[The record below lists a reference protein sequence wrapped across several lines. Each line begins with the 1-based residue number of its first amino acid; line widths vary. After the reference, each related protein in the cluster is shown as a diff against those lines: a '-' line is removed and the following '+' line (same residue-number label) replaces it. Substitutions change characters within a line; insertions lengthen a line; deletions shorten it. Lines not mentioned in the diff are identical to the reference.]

1 MSDKVVNVY
10 VGECFQEG
18 GQAGG
23 EGKTYGLSLSGNK
36 LKLVE
41 NGQQS
46 EVDLPAGGGGG
57 SAELPKETKDK
68 LDEVSKYGYIIKA
81 LGTALPVEREVY
93 IDPVNNVVLYISGNG
108 NIDLPYAMNF
118 IGGGSL
124 YRSNSYDISFL
135 TNSAGDN
142 ITQHPDFN
150 RIVYDGQI
158 FHVLGQEVTYH
169 ADSHSIDISKLPIG
183 IHSFTLF
190 NE

>member
-1 MSDKVVNVY
+1 MSDKIVNVY

-23 EGKTYGLSLSGNK
+23 EGKTYGLTLSGNK

-46 EVDLPAGGGGG
+46 EVDLPAGGGG
-57 SAELPKETKDK
+57 STELPKETKDK
-68 LDEVSKYGYIIKA
+68 IDEVSKYGYIIKA
-81 LGTALPVEREVY
+81 LGTALPVESEVY

-135 TNSAGDN
+135 KNSAGDN

-158 FHVLGQEVTYH
+158 FNVLGQEVTYH

>member
-46 EVDLPAGGGGG
+46 EVDLPAGGG

-68 LDEVSKYGYIIKA
+68 IDELSKYGYIITA
-81 LGTALPVEREVY
+81 LGNALPVEKEVY
-93 IDPVNNVVLYISGNG
+93 IDPVNNIVMYISGIG
-108 NIDLPYAMNF
+108 DLERPYGVHF
-118 IGGGSL
+118 IGGGSYL
-124 YRSNSYDISFL
+124 
-135 TNSAGDN
+135 
-142 ITQHPDFN
+142 
-150 RIVYDGQI
+150 
-158 FHVLGQEVTYH
+158 
-169 ADSHSIDISKLPIG
+169 
-183 IHSFTLF
+183 
-190 NE
+190 